1 MDVRDREADPSS
13 RHPAA
18 SSRLAPHR
26 TPNRFAPELI
36 PELVPDPLRFTFK
49 RSSEFT
55 QVVLSLVVL
64 SLIVLSL
71 IVLSLIAPVLIAQ
84 SNPEQLSS
92 DQFGEKIE
100 MVHESVLS
108 HGGEAARSSR

>member
-1 MDVRDREADPSS
+1 
-13 RHPAA
+13 
-18 SSRLAPHR
+18 
-26 TPNRFAPELI
+26 
-36 PELVPDPLRFTFK
+36 
-49 RSSEFT
+49 
-55 QVVLSLVVL
+55 
-64 SLIVLSL
+64 LIV
-71 IVLSLIAPVLIAQ
+71 Q

>member
-13 RHPAA
+13 RHAAA
-18 SSRLAPHR
+18 SSRIAPHR

-55 QVVLSLVVL
+55 QVVPEFGRPKFDRPKSDRP
-64 SLIVLSL
+64 S
-71 IVLSLIAPVLIAQ
+71 LIAQ

>member
-1 MDVRDREADPSS
+1 VVVRDREADPSS

-18 SSRLAPHR
+18 SSRIAPHR

-55 QVVLSLVVL
+55 Q
-64 SLIVLSL
+64 IVLSL
-71 IVLSLIAPVLIAQ
+71 IVQ
-84 SNPEQLSS
+84 SNSEQLSS

>member
-1 MDVRDREADPSS
+1 VATSGAKAEELAERIALCKGERETCGLAVDVRDREADPSS

-18 SSRLAPHR
+18 SSRIAPHR

-55 QVVLSLVVL
+55 Q
-64 SLIVLSL
+64 IVLSL
-71 IVLSLIAPVLIAQ
+71 IVLSLIAQFDRPSSIAQ
-84 SNPEQLSS
+84 SKS
-92 DQFGEKIE
+92 
-100 MVHESVLS
+100 
-108 HGGEAARSSR
+108 